1 MKKKCIIC
9 SRDVPHPKDNF
20 CCQGCSAVYSIVSKL
35 ELTMAR
41 RENKML
47 LEECQAEKI
56 ESCLKEIENSEKL
69 DLYVDG
75 IVCPACAYTQ

>member
-35 ELTMAR
+35 ELTGAAR
-41 RENKML
+41 DERIKML
-47 LEECQAEKI
+47 LEECFQAEKI
-56 ESCLKEIENSEKL
+56 
-69 DLYVDG
+69 
-75 IVCPACAYTQ
+75 